1 VNAPL
6 QLLLRI
12 AVGAAEAAPE
22 RLLAL
27 TLAHD
32 DLRPF
37 RVIPT
42 NQQGLVR
49 MV

>member
-1 VNAPL
+1 MNAPL
-6 QLLLRI
+6 QLLQRI
-12 AVGAAEAAPE
+12 AVGAAEAE
-22 RLLAL
+22 LLAL